1 MLAPKPFKLL
11 LVTDVWKPYVS
22 GLVRTFVTTVEHLE
36 RQGHE
41 VQIISPDM
49 FWTVPFPL
57 YPQFRVPIFV
67 RRKVAR
73 LIEQSN
79 PDAIHLTAEAPLGMA
94 ARAWCVRHGV
104 PFTTSFT
111 TKMPEYFHA
120 WCGMPVSFGY
130 QVFRWFHRP
139 SSAVMVSTPSLA
151 RELESWGF
159 QNLVH
164 WTRGVDLELFR
175 PRPRDF
181 LTDPR
186 PICLYV
192 GRVSKEKNLPAFLNL
207 RLPGTKYVLGDGPL
221 LKSLRE
227 KYPEVRFLGVQQG
240 EQLARYYAAAD
251 VLVFPSLT
259 DTFGLVLLEAL
270 ACGTPV
276 AAYPVTGPIDV
287 VGNAAVGALDEDLE
301 RAVQRALA
309 IPRDNCREFAER
321 FSWDVSARQFLCNLH
336 PIHRPQLAWPAPSDV
351 AALGPTPRET
361 EDPLTPASPAR
372 GRIPPRAA

>member
-36 RQGHE
+36 R
-41 VQIISPDM
+41 
-49 FWTVPFPL
+49 
-57 YPQFRVPIFV
+57 
-67 RRKVAR
+67 
-73 LIEQSN
+73 
-79 PDAIHLTAEAPLGMA
+79 
-94 ARAWCVRHGV
+94 
-104 PFTTSFT
+104 
-111 TKMPEYFHA
+111 
-120 WCGMPVSFGY
+120 
-130 QVFRWFHRP
+130 
-139 SSAVMVSTPSLA
+139 
-151 RELESWGF
+151 
-159 QNLVH
+159 
-164 WTRGVDLELFR
+164 RGVDLELFR

-221 LKSLRE
+221 LKPLRE

-287 VGNAAVGALDEDLE
+287 VGNAPVGALDEDLE

-321 FSWDVSARQFLCNLH
+321 FSWDVSARQFLRNLH

-351 AALGPTPRET
+351 AALGPTLRET